1 MSEQLVVE
9 VNVKIN
15 HAFPLSVKLSHK
27 DSRMIYVQTSNKH
40 KRNLNLKNVVQRK
53 EGQVESLIKE
63 LRQVNY
69 IAKHEVF
76 LPIGS

>member
-27 DSRMIYVQTSNKH
+27 DSRMIYVQTSNKQT
-40 KRNLNLKNVVQRK
+40 N
-53 EGQVESLIKE
+53 GI
-63 LRQVNY
+63 
-69 IAKHEVF
+69 
-76 LPIGS
+76 